1 MNDVKTHM
9 VKEMYAGH
17 MKFVDRELERL
28 IAYMAALLDVPVLD
42 VLKVI
47 DDLDAEESMTS

>member
-1 MNDVKTHM
+1 MNDVKKHM
-9 VKEMYAGH
+9 IKEMYEGH

-47 DDLDAEESMTS
+47 DDIDDEAAYHS

>member
-9 VKEMYAGH
+9 IKEMYAGH
-17 MKFVDRELERL
+17 MKHVDRELERL

-42 VLKVI
+42 VLKI
-47 DDLDAEESMTS
+47 IQDLQDNE

>member
-9 VKEMYAGH
+9 IKEMYAGH
-17 MKFVDRELERL
+17 MKHVDRELERL

-47 DDLDAEESMTS
+47 DDIDTDNRYFS